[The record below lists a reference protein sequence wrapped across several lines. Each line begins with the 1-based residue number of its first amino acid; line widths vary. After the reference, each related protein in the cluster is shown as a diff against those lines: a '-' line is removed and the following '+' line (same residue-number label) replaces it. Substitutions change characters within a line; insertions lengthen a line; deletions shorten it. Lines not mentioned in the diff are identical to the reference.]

1 MISTQDRMKVD
12 AIPTAERARGQKS
25 RLGSKLCFDQTSE
38 KYSVAFHPL
47 INFHS

>member
-1 MISTQDRMKVD
+1 MLSTLDRVKVD
-12 AIPTAERARGQKS
+12 AIPTAERAQGQKS
-25 RLGSKLCFDQTSE
+25 RLVSKLCFDQTCE